1 MVIIDHYF
9 WLEKFYMVEYCKEVP
24 KQLLFLNL
32 AQRRLSLNEAYDL
45 KNMMHAKKNYFG
57 AFFSGAQTI
66 FWRWPTD
73 QKIFFA
79 NQFKWI

>member
-1 MVIIDHYF
+1 MITA
-9 WLEKFYMVEYCKEVP
+9 KEVP

-66 FWRWPTD
+66 F
-73 QKIFFA
+73 
-79 NQFKWI
+79 

>member
-1 MVIIDHYF
+1 MSNMTEFVQLSH
-9 WLEKFYMVEYCKEVP
+9 EKEVP

-66 FWRWPTD
+66 F
-73 QKIFFA
+73 
-79 NQFKWI
+79 